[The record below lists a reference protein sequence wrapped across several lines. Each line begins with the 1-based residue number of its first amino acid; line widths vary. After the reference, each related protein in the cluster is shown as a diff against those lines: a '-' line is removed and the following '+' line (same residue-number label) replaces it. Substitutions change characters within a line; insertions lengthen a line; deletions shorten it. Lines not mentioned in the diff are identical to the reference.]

1 MRTFIPCFILPISES
16 GRVTVFVSG
25 LNSEYIIAV
34 FSIPGLYH
42 NMIRIGFCK
51 LTFDICVHKT
61 FSSFSFVHGIYHN
74 TADTIMQTDV
84 LLVIFFCQKTQTH
97 DQFLCKKPDQKSRK
111 KSGNQK
117 YRKIIQHI
125 MAGHNKRRY
134 KNLPD
139 VMSNSSGHTDGNT
152 AQVVSFF

>member
-1 MRTFIPCFILPISES
+1 
-16 GRVTVFVSG
+16 
-25 LNSEYIIAV
+25 
-34 FSIPGLYH
+34 
-42 NMIRIGFCK
+42 
-51 LTFDICVHKT
+51 
-61 FSSFSFVHGIYHN
+61 
-74 TADTIMQTDV
+74 MQTDV

-117 YRKIIQHI
+117 YRKLIQHI

-134 KNLPD
+134 KDLPD